1 MAGRSPG
8 SPVCPRSLP
17 CVLLLLMCSCPVLFL
32 GPCFGGL
39 YGFSGCHTP
48 FVPVERIGRISFM
61 GLKPTKRF
69 GSGKLKN
76 LCYYFCLEDNSDCFL
91 TYCNW
96 QWWSLYLPRWHG
108 CCATFIKAWGTL
120 LLQCWGL
127 QIHSL
132 TQALIWAD
140 RNQTPMY
147 RLENTLYEV
156 LRCCLTWLFLWH
168 TSLGNVDLQGQA
180 SAQAYVLRYHL

>member
-1 MAGRSPG
+1 MSGWLRHFRKGEKKNPSYCPYAYWNAVFSRQVCAAVPPASRGAWAGRSPG
-8 SPVCPRSLP
+8 SPVCSRSLP

-91 TYCNW
+91 TYCN
-96 QWWSLYLPRWHG
+96 
-108 CCATFIKAWGTL
+108 
-120 LLQCWGL
+120 
-127 QIHSL
+127 
-132 TQALIWAD
+132 
-140 RNQTPMY
+140 
-147 RLENTLYEV
+147 
-156 LRCCLTWLFLWH
+156 
-168 TSLGNVDLQGQA
+168 
-180 SAQAYVLRYHL
+180 